1 MKKSTEYVI
10 EASEKMQVMAVIR
23 EYNDALRDGNYPLA
37 ARIREANP
45 DLIPDDT
52 LTFVPEQPAGARAES
67 PVQRQADWKVV
78 TATLTTL
85 EYELNKL
92 SKEGYYPFS
101 IIPQK
106 GAYGIAHYV
115 IVAGNHE

>member
-1 MKKSTEYVI
+1 MSNPNVQ
-10 EASEKMQVMAVIR
+10 SRAVIR

-37 ARIREANP
+37 ARIRNANQ
-45 DLIPDDT
+45 DLITNDT
-52 LTFVPEQPAGARAES
+52 LAFVPEEHPGGARAES
-67 PVQRQADWKVV
+67 PVQPRTDWKVETV
-78 TATLTTL
+78 SLNGL
-85 EYELNKL
+85 EDTLNKL

-115 IVAGNHE
+115 IVAGDLK